1 MDLEVRLEQ
10 SYHNFQLNIDMKT
23 SASRVGI
30 LGASGAGKSMT
41 LKMLAGI
48 SSPGKGRI
56 LYGDRLLLDT
66 DRRINIRPQKRKVGY
81 MFQNYALF
89 PSMTVEE
96 NIGVGIPKKH
106 SGRKEMIRQ
115 MVERFSL
122 NGLEREL
129 PSRLSGGQ
137 QQRVAMARILA
148 CAPDMILLDEP
159 FSALDVHLRDRMQ
172 RELEDQLKDY
182 PGTVFLVS
190 HNRDEIY
197 RFSQEILILDRGR
210 MISQGSRKE
219 VFRRPAT
226 KIAAAMTGCKNFSAV
241 TRLDDH
247 RFRADSWGL
256 EIQTEQRLPED
267 VHFIGYRAH
276 QFIPV
281 WGEREEN
288 CIPFLL
294 DRKDELPFEENYY
307 IRPDRETYDPEDV
320 ISWFVQ
326 RDLWPTIR
334 EKGLPDYLK
343 VREEDLLYFPE

>member
-1 MDLEVRLEQ
+1 MSLQIRLQEN
-10 SYHNFQLNIDMKT
+10 YGNFQLDIDET
-23 SASRVGI
+23 IEASRVGI

-48 SSPGKGRI
+48 MTPGKGRI

-66 DRRINIRPQKRKVGY
+66 DRKVNVRPQKRKIGY

-96 NIGVGIPKKH
+96 NIGIGIPAKE
-106 SGRKEMIRQ
+106 SGRKDIIREMT
-115 MVERFSL
+115 ERFHLS
-122 NGLEREL
+122 GLEKQL
-129 PSRLSGGQ
+129 PAELSGGQ

-148 CAPDMILLDEP
+148 SAPEMILLDEP

-172 RELEDQLKDY
+172 RELLNQLKDY
-182 PGTVFLVS
+182 PGMVFMVS

-197 RFSQEILILDRGR
+197 RFSEEILIMDRGKI
-210 MISQGSRKE
+210 ISRGSRKE
-219 VFRRPAT
+219 VFARPAT
-226 KIAAAMTGCKNFSAV
+226 KAAAAMTGCKNFSAA

-247 RFRADSWGL
+247 HLRADSWGL
-256 EIQTEQRLPED
+256 VITTERKLDAD

-281 WGEREEN
+281 WGEKEEN

-307 IRPDRETYDPEDV
+307 IRPDRENYDPEDV

-326 RDLWPTIR
+326 RDLWAAIR

-343 VREEDLLYFPE
+343 IREEDILYFNE

>member
-1 MDLEVRLEQ
+1 MSLEVHLQET
-10 SYHNFQLNIDMKT
+10 YGNFQLDIDFFT
-23 SASRVGI
+23 ESSRVGI

-48 SSPGKGRI
+48 MTPKRGRLVFAGKV
-56 LYGDRLLLDT
+56 LLDT
-66 DRRINIRPQKRKVGY
+66 GQRINIKPQKRKVGY

-96 NIGVGIPKKH
+96 NIGAGIPKKKA
-106 SGRKEMIRQ
+106 GREETIRQ
-115 MVERFSL
+115 MVDRFRL
-122 NGLEREL
+122 KGLEKQRPPE
-129 PSRLSGGQ
+129 LSGGQ

-148 CAPDMILLDEP
+148 SSPEMILLDEP

-172 RELEDQLKDY
+172 RELLNQLKDY
-182 PGTVFLVS
+182 PGTVFMVS

-197 RFSQEILILDRGR
+197 RFSEEILIMDQGKI
-210 MISQGSRKE
+210 ISQGRKKE
-219 VFRRPAT
+219 VFARPAT
-226 KIAAAMTGCKNFSAV
+226 KAAAAMTGCKNFSAV

-247 RFRADSWGL
+247 RFRADSWDL
-256 EIQTEQRLPED
+256 TIRTENVLPED
-267 VHFIGYRAH
+267 LCFIGYRAH

-281 WGEREEN
+281 WGEAEEN
-288 CIPFLL
+288 CIPFVL

-307 IRPDRETYDPEDV
+307 IRPNRREYEPEDV

-326 RDLWPTIR
+326 RDLWPKIR

-343 VREEDLLYFPE
+343 IIEKDILYFSE

>member
-1 MDLEVRLEQ
+1 MNLEVQLEQ
-10 SYHNFQLNIDMKT
+10 TYKDFQLNINLKT

-48 SSPGKGRI
+48 ITPQKGRI

-66 DRRINIRPQKRKVGY
+66 GRRVNIKPQKRKVGY

-96 NIGVGIPKKH
+96 NIGAGIPQKH
-106 SGRKEMIRQ
+106 TGREEIIRH
-115 MVERFSL
+115 MVQRFHL
-122 NGLEREL
+122 TGLEDRL
-129 PSRLSGGQ
+129 PSGLSGGQ

-148 CAPDMILLDEP
+148 CSPDMILLDEP

-172 RELEDQLKDY
+172 RELEGQLKDY

-210 MISQGSRKE
+210 LISQGSRKE

-226 KIAAAMTGCKNFSAV
+226 KAAAAMTGCKNFSAV

-247 RFRADSWGL
+247 HFRADSWGL
-256 EIQTEQRLPED
+256 EIRTDGKLPEE
-267 VHFIGYRAH
+267 VHVIGYRAH
-276 QFIPV
+276 QLIPV
-281 WGEREEN
+281 WGERQEN

-294 DRKDELPFEENYY
+294 DREDELPFEKNYY
-307 IRPDRETYDPEDV
+307 IRPDRENYDPEDV

-326 RDLWPTIR
+326 RDFWPVIR

-343 VREEDLLYFPE
+343 VCEEDILYFSE

>member
-66 DRRINIRPQKRKVGY
+66 DRRINISPQKRKVGY

-197 RFSQEILILDRGR
+197 RFSQEILIPGWK
-210 MISQGSRKE
+210 ISPS
-219 VFRRPAT
+219 P
-226 KIAAAMTGCKNFSAV
+226 
-241 TRLDDH
+241 
-247 RFRADSWGL
+247 
-256 EIQTEQRLPED
+256 
-267 VHFIGYRAH
+267 
-276 QFIPV
+276 
-281 WGEREEN
+281 
-288 CIPFLL
+288 
-294 DRKDELPFEENYY
+294 
-307 IRPDRETYDPEDV
+307 TYFD
-320 ISWFVQ
+320 
-326 RDLWPTIR
+326 TI
-334 EKGLPDYLK
+334 
-343 VREEDLLYFPE
+343 